1 VRGNSSS
8 SFTSGSYGGSMGG
21 IASGTPRVGRG
32 VSNQRLNTNTSMT
45 PTGEFSRL
53 SVSSQTW
60 SGTPLNDGRYM
71 GSSSSSSGVV
81 SGGRNVPLS
90 LSFSSNAGDGTEEG
104 MFIQRTEEEQVI
116 EQVTPPSP
124 LSPSPIRLLTP
135 R

>member
-1 VRGNSSS
+1 
-8 SFTSGSYGGSMGG
+8 
-21 IASGTPRVGRG
+21 
-32 VSNQRLNTNTSMT
+32 
-45 PTGEFSRL
+45 
-53 SVSSQTW
+53 
-60 SGTPLNDGRYM
+60 M